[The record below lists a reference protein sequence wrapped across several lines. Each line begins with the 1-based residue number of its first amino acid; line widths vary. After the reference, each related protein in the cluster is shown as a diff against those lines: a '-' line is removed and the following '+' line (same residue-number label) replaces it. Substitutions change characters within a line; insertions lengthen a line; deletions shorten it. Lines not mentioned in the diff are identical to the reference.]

1 MFTFHFALESRVN
14 FRLSAFLF
22 STLLLSACQQ
32 SPSNSDSVRICT
44 EQGCSWRAKS
54 EMAAEVV
61 TQDPAATA
69 QIEALQAQAET
80 SPKASFDLG
89 LRYFRG
95 DGLRQDSYQALVWM
109 RRAAE
114 GGDLQAQKALGSF
127 YLLGMEE
134 MGADPIE
141 AEKWLRMAA
150 ASGDEESRQ
159 LLSVASSAA
168 TAERK
173 SGDEYYKWKTRW
185 SEYYQ
190 SYWYSGY
197 SYYGRW
203 DNQVWYGY

>member
-1 MFTFHFALESRVN
+1 MVSLN
-14 FRLSAFLF
+14 FLDEERSK
-22 STLLLSACQQ
+22 TLLSVFLLSFLALSACQQ
-32 SPSNSDSVRICT
+32 NPSKSDSVRICT
-44 EQGCSWRAKS
+44 EQGCSIKS
-54 EMAAEVV
+54 KNEVSAEVLAK
-61 TQDPAATA
+61 DPTETA
-69 QIEALQAQAET
+69 RTDALIAQAEH
-80 SPKASFDLG
+80 SPKAAFDLG

-95 DGLRQDSYQALVWM
+95 DGIRQDSYQALLWM

-114 GGDLQAQKALGSF
+114 GGDLQAQKALGNF

-159 LLSVASSAA
+159 LLNVASSAA
-168 TAERK
+168 SAERK
-173 SGDEYYKWKTRW
+173 SGDDYYKWKVRW

-203 DNQVWYGY
+203 DNQAWYGY